1 MSCDSR
7 CPNCNQEDCLK
18 DYVCTDSTDPVYGI
32 WSGSLSNVTE
42 SCFYEVVGYKPWDTS
57 PKRVYLYNCP
67 NTVLSPVFPCIDIN
81 QIIPSSDCNPKSISN
96 LLGGNALRA
105 YLLKPATSKEECE
118 KLYVCWGYPRIY
130 VAGYDFYFD
139 SIPKEA
145 CNDPS
150 WRYDTLWKW
159 KNKHTWKGGRP
170 RHPTWT
176 QRKYDLRYVNGTIF
190 DFLSFTQKFQ
200 QAVDALYNQEVQS
213 FLFCQYSRTNELLAN
228 IVCNCIEGKSEVIC
242 SQGSGKAISDIATYC
257 SGYKGNLVSPPF
269 TFLFTQ
275 TSAKDRLCHTL
286 YFQSVSIT
294 LYLGSGNKPHL
305 TSVIINFEEDYMWGL
320 RNKNSAIWGKVLT
333 DGIYV
338 FAMNSTVTNFTD
350 VVLTATKYPERWN
363 PDMNNYPILDLA
375 YSEGNSTVLIPLNLT
390 VNLTADNSAY
400 QVHMGIF
407 TVGRTYFIVQRVS
420 NWDTLERTVFS
431 NGEIAYMSVI
441 VFLYVIL
448 LIACGLK
455 LLNAYRLELPFHR
468 LIVLLIIIFIFCIFR
483 IVLFSIAISQVI
495 VDLSPAAI
503 YTLTEFPIILYFIY
517 VSNYIIS
524 WAFAR
529 AVIKNFTTTMD
540 YLRTTNYLTLTLN
553 LIILIVFVIVII
565 LYEVVV
571 GNPESACNGEVVLW
585 NSNAAHI
592 INVVYRCI
600 FGGIDICFALFQI
613 VVGISFYH
621 LITKYSEGETSERVL
636 LVSIVGGGGLLAQ
649 GIIWIIFPVTRQ
661 TPSNFVT
668 LSILLMVEILPTFI
682 FIILVNENS
691 IALSSPSPSA

>member
-305 TSVIINFEEDYMWGL
+305 TSVIINFSENYRWGL
-320 RNKNSAIWGKVLT
+320 RNNNSALWGKVLT
-333 DGIYV
+333 DGIYIYTS
-338 FAMNSTVTNFTD
+338 NSTHVQYFYNVTFT
-350 VVLTATKYPERWN
+350 VTKFTERWYPEIA
-363 PDMNNYPILDLA
+363 DYPILDLA
-375 YSEGNSTVLIPLNLT
+375 YSLPGSTFLIPMNLS
-390 VNLTADNSAY
+390 VSLTTDMSAY
-400 QVHMGIF
+400 SV
-407 TVGRTYFIVQRVS
+407 TVPVLTTDRTYFVVLRVHD
-420 NWDTLERTVFS
+420 WDTLERNVFS

-441 VFLYVIL
+441 ESCYVVLFLSCCY
-448 LIACGLK
+448 K
-455 LLNAYRLELPFHR
+455 LCRSYRPGAPIHQM
-468 LIVLLIIIFIFCIFR
+468 IVLLIIILVFCICM
-483 IVLFSIAISQVI
+483 S
-495 VDLSPAAI
+495 
-503 YTLTEFPIILYFIY
+503 
-517 VSNYIIS
+517 
-524 WAFAR
+524 
-529 AVIKNFTTTMD
+529 
-540 YLRTTNYLTLTLN
+540 
-553 LIILIVFVIVII
+553 
-565 LYEVVV
+565 
-571 GNPESACNGEVVLW
+571 G
-585 NSNAAHI
+585 
-592 INVVYRCI
+592 
-600 FGGIDICFALFQI
+600 
-613 VVGISFYH
+613 
-621 LITKYSEGETSERVL
+621 
-636 LVSIVGGGGLLAQ
+636 
-649 GIIWIIFPVTRQ
+649 
-661 TPSNFVT
+661 
-668 LSILLMVEILPTFI
+668 
-682 FIILVNENS
+682 
-691 IALSSPSPSA
+691 